1 MIKKRNIVFNLRFL
15 KARLVELKHPRLTF
29 QFAQYHQGYLY
40 CVECG
45 YMHPDDSGLDEGDLC
60 PDCGQGILVKI

>member
-1 MIKKRNIVFNLRFL
+1 MQHKLKTLDLKNSLNSKMDFL
-15 KARLVELKHPRLTF
+15 S
-29 QFAQYHQGYLY
+29 

-45 YMHPDDSGLDEGDLC
+45 YTHPDNAGLEEGDLC

>member
-1 MIKKRNIVFNLRFL
+1 MQDKFNPSQA
-15 KARLVELKHPRLTF
+15 KV
-29 QFAQYHQGYLY
+29 HQDKQMDFLY

-45 YMHPDDSGLDEGDLC
+45 YMHPEDSGLEEGDLC